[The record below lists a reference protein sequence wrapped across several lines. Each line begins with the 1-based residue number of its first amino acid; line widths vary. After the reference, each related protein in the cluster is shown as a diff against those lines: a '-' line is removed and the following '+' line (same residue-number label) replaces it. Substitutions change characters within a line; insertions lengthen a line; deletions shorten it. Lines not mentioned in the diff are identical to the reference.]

1 MHFELFV
8 PVVTAF
14 VVKTFGLGM
23 IRDGNLNTDHLKS
36 FDVKVVCYYLERMNP
51 FVYRLYLAEVQD
63 GLFARIGPVA
73 NRSIGCSAF
82 VQIDDVSPNTIVL
95 CNLSFLYRIGSPS
108 KVNGISRLY
117 NRLSLLNAGKWC
129 METSIVVVGSV
140 GGYIVCLCCC
150 LLNGQKD

>member
-36 FDVKVVCYYLERMNP
+36 FDVKAVCYYLERMNP

-82 VQIDDVSPNTIVL
+82 VQIDDVSP
-95 CNLSFLYRIGSPS
+95 SM
-108 KVNGISRLY
+108 
-117 NRLSLLNAGKWC
+117 SLLLFVEWTKRLKR
-129 METSIVVVGSV
+129 EDIDVVQAFSC
-140 GGYIVCLCCC
+140 VC
-150 LLNGQKD
+150 